1 MWSPSISKETPP
13 HSSYDWHDDP
23 EPQYVITL
31 SGMLEFATR
40 DGPAAAWLAREGCA
54 LYTPDRA
61 VLRCRCASDPWRAT
75 SLVRSNLDFGSDRGY
90 GVRFPRLTFPA
101 AKPV

>member
-40 DGPAAAWLAREGCA
+40 DGPAAAWLRSIMG
-54 LYTPDRA
+54 TPMT
-61 VLRCRCASDPWRAT
+61 LHFPNASRNCNPPQR
-75 SLVRSNLDFGSDRGY
+75 
-90 GVRFPRLTFPA
+90 
-101 AKPV
+101 